1 MSVRAYAVTTASA
14 FAPSGKGF
22 SGDVA
27 MFSDSTGA
35 DSCRF
40 HGSLALQG

>member
-1 MSVRAYAVTTASA
+1 MAIRGYTVTTASA

-27 MFSDSTGA
+27 IYRDSA
-35 DSCRF
+35 AASACRF